1 MTYLKLRQ
9 KIERQL
15 AQLPP
20 DRLSLVSDFLDSL
33 QSQSTSVSQP
43 PLRRLAPIKR
53 GTKAIDLLKF
63 AGTWQGDD
71 LQECLKF
78 VNETRSKSEF

>member
-1 MTYLKLRQ
+1 MTDLKLRQ

-33 QSQSTSVSQP
+33 QSNNTSVGQP
-43 PLRRLAPIKR
+43 SLRRLAPIKR
-53 GTKAIDLLKF
+53 GTKASDLLKF
-63 AGTWQGDD
+63 SGTWQGDD
-71 LQECLKF
+71 LEECLNF
-78 VNETRSKSEF
+78 VQETRSKSEF

>member
-1 MTYLKLRQ
+1 MTYLELRQ

-33 QSQSTSVSQP
+33 QSKNTGVSQR

-53 GTKAIDLLKF
+53 GTKASDLLKF
-63 AGTWQGDD
+63 AGTWQGED
-71 LQECLKF
+71 LEECLNF
-78 VNETRSKSEF
+78 VHENRSKSQF